1 MKDKFYK
8 VTLPDKKERTILV
21 GVVLPGM
28 SKNQETESLQELAAL
43 ADTAGAA
50 VVDTF
55 IQDRKKI
62 NIATLIGKGMV
73 NILSRVVVEKN
84 IQTIIFDVDLS
95 PVQMRNLE
103 NKINRKIIDRS
114 GIILDIF
121 SFRARSHEAKVQ
133 VELAQLEY
141 YLPRLTRLWAHLTRQ
156 EAAIGT
162 RGPGETQLES
172 DRRLIR
178 KRIAVLK
185 KELKKVEIQRHNRRR
200 RRKKVNKVALVGYTN
215 VGKSSLMNSM
225 ADEHLFVENRLFA
238 TLDPT
243 IRSVNVNNQEK
254 VLLID
259 TVGFIRKLPHHLIAA
274 FRSTLGEAGEAE
286 VLLHVVDISHPQYDE
301 QMATVNQIL
310 KDLNIIDKPTIIV
323 FNKIDKLED
332 RRIFSELKSNFNR
345 VVFTSALKN
354 IGINKLKEEIADI
367 FQQEQIEK
375 EIVVPADQTKIIS
388 QIHEG
393 ATVLNKQYENSNVV
407 IKLRATKPELNRIQ
421 SLIEDN
427 NKDDTDNKG

>member
-1 MKDKFYK
+1 MKDKLYK
-8 VTLPDKKERTILV
+8 VTLPNKRERAILV

-28 SKNQETESLQELAAL
+28 SKHQETESLQELAAL
-43 ADTAGAA
+43 ADTAGAE

-73 NILSRVVVEKN
+73 NLLSRVVVEKN
-84 IQTIIFDVDLS
+84 IQTVIFDVDLS

-185 KELKKVEIQRHNRRR
+185 KELKKVEIQRRNRRR

-225 ADEHLFVENRLFA
+225 ADEHIFVENRLFA

-243 IRSVNVNNQEK
+243 IRSVKVNNQEK

-367 FQQEQIEK
+367 FKQEQIEK

-407 IKLRATKPELNRIQ
+407 IRVRATKPELNRIL
-421 SLIEDN
+421 SLIEVN

>member
-1 MKDKFYK
+1 
-8 VTLPDKKERTILV
+8 
-21 GVVLPGM
+21 
-28 SKNQETESLQELAAL
+28 
-43 ADTAGAA
+43 
-50 VVDTF
+50 
-55 IQDRKKI
+55 
-62 NIATLIGKGMV
+62 
-73 NILSRVVVEKN
+73 
-84 IQTIIFDVDLS
+84 
-95 PVQMRNLE
+95 
-103 NKINRKIIDRS
+103 
-114 GIILDIF
+114 
-121 SFRARSHEAKVQ
+121 
-133 VELAQLEY
+133 LEY